1 MSHTYFYT
9 LESASRRD
17 TELPRAGHLLWERE
31 VPGFWVASA
40 ARLLTRTG
48 HLVGSSALRCLT
60 VSSLLFSPGLSDVH
74 PLHGKPAFLS
84 PSLSSPDPPFKCV

>member
-60 VSSLLFSPGLSDVH
+60 ASSLLFSPGLSDVH